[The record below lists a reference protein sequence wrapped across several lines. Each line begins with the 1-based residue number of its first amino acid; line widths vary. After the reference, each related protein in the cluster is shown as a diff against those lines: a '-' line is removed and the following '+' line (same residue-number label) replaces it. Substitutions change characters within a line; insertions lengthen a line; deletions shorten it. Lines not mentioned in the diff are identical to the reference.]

1 MATAKKCVF
10 CGNEIGPGTGKM
22 LVDHSGTVSFFC
34 SSKCEKNVFLKR
46 SSRKIKWTQA
56 YRKEKDIR
64 VEHLADKKDEDAK
77 APKAEKP
84 KDEKPKAENPK
95 AEKAKTKPD
104 SEKKKA

>member
-56 YRKEKDIR
+56 YRKEKAIR
-64 VEHLADKKDEDAK
+64 VQHLAEKPA

-84 KDEKPKAENPK
+84 KAEKPKAEAKEKPAEHKPEKK
-95 AEKAKTKPD
+95 AEAKQ
-104 SEKKKA
+104 KKE